1 MQVHWRE
8 HRTWLIAGGSAAV
21 VIIIVAI
28 ILIVRAVGRHS
39 TKLLQTTASSAPTDY
54 LTLLNQGKAQVDHL
68 DFANAI
74 ASFQKATQIAPTDEN
89 TWRDLADAYLHAG
102 QSESAIEAARKVLAL
117 NHNSPA
123 AYYIEG
129 SAQLRLG
136 QSEEAVKSL
145 SACAAISPEIAAV
158 HFQLGRAQ
166 QGMGHSDAAIAELR
180 KAVEIEPE
188 HPAAH
193 YMLGQLLLRKGDSQS
208 AQIELAHHE
217 HIVSAAGNLSADPN
231 RLEKCEFTE
240 PVIPFAATEQ
250 PDAQGI
256 SVSFVDVTDKMLG
269 TGGSFRAPVGVI
281 YIDPQ
286 RKTPDLIVRDSSG
299 LRLLMEKDGR
309 FEPRPQV
316 IPLSADST
324 YQQILVGDLNN
335 DGARDFIL
343 LGEKGSRAF
352 TLQPDGQAVDI
363 SESSGIAKIQAKSGV
378 LADLDFTGKL
388 GLIVVRPDG
397 TSIQVFHNQ
406 GNLTFKEQT
415 NLPLPTNLNGLSS
428 AYVPDLNGDDL
439 PDLIVSR
446 KNQPPLVSMNRRGQP
461 LTSFESAK
469 DWPVGAAIATG
480 DLNNDLRLDHV
491 GASDGKLEINLAG
504 IAGGNVSL
512 STDPETHCI
521 ALFDFDNDG
530 WLDIIAAGNSG
541 LHVWRNLGSGKF
553 DDVTKSLGLASVGN
567 DVTQIIPVDFDGDG
581 AVDLVLSHADG
592 RLQLLHN
599 QGGSANHSIS
609 LRLKGTRSNA
619 DGLGAQVELVAS
631 GWRTIRT
638 YDQNPLTIG
647 TGKHT
652 KLDRLTVHWF
662 DLVVSSADIDVTS
675 PGPTTITEPQLP
687 TGSCPN
693 LYAWDGHRFRY
704 VTDILGS
711 SPMGL
716 PVAPGHFIDA
726 DTNERV
732 WLGNEEM
739 FPPHDGKYQVAITD
753 ELREVIYLDEAKLIV
768 VDHPAGTEVQSMDK
782 LVPRKPFPTKGF
794 IALANRHPLI
804 SAIRSDG
811 ADVTAALQEND
822 LQMVSPVHLRPP
834 ELRGLAEPWSVTLDF
849 GPLPVDRPLVLA
861 LSGWLHFGGGMAN
874 IAAADSPDLP
884 FPFPMLEVQ
893 TPDGWKPVEVTV
905 GAPAGKT
912 KTIVVDLTGK
922 LPAGSHK
929 LRLST
934 AFEIHWDRIAL
945 FEKSPTQAIEQSFAP
960 TEAVLAW
967 HGFGQYEDRPWTQ
980 PLTPIYDRV
989 TQTPPWVVTPSG
1001 WCTRYGDVRELLAKQ
1016 DDALAILDAGDE
1028 VKLSF
1033 DASALPPKAPGMQ
1046 RDFFLFTDGW
1056 DKDADY
1062 HVDFGDTIEP
1072 MPHHGMNDQEY
1083 GRGDRNHAMAEW
1095 EREYNTRWVPPKTL
1109 KRPEDR

>member
-21 VIIIVAI
+21 IIIVAI
-28 ILIVRAVGRHS
+28 ILIVHAAGRHS
-39 TKLLQTTASSAPTDY
+39 TQLLQTTANSAPADY
-54 LTLLNQGKAQVDHL
+54 LTVLNRGKAQLDHL
-68 DFANAI
+68 DYSNAI
-74 ASFQKATQIAPTDEN
+74 ASFQKATQIAPTDED
-89 TWRDLADAYLHAG
+89 TWRDVADAYLHAG
-102 QSESAIEAARKVLAL
+102 QSESAIDAAQKVLAL
-117 NHNSPA
+117 NHNSAA

-145 SACAAISPEIAAV
+145 SAAAAISPAIAAV

-166 QGMGHSDAAIAELR
+166 QGMGHVDAAIAELR
-180 KAVEIEPE
+180 KAVELEPE

-240 PVIPFAATEQ
+240 PVIPFTATEQ
-250 PDAQGI
+250 PNAQAI
-256 SVSFVDVTDKMLG
+256 PVSFVDVTDKILG
-269 TGGSFRAPVGVI
+269 TGSSFRAPVGVI
-281 YIDPQ
+281 YLDPQ

-299 LRLLMEKDGR
+299 LRLLTQKDGR
-309 FEPRPQV
+309 FVARPQT
-316 IPLSADST
+316 IPLPADFT
-324 YQQILVGDLNN
+324 FQQILVGDLDN
-335 DGARDFIL
+335 DGTPDFIL
-343 LGEKGSRAF
+343 LGERGSRAF
-352 TLQPDGQAVDI
+352 VVHPDGQAVDI
-363 SESSGIAKIQAKSGV
+363 SDSSGIAKIEAKSGI

-388 GLIVVRPDG
+388 GLIVIRPDG
-397 TSIQVFHNQ
+397 SGMQAFHNQ
-406 GNLTFKEQT
+406 GNLTFKEQP
-415 NLPLPTNLNGLSS
+415 NLPQSADLNGLGS
-428 AYVPDLNGDDL
+428 AYVADLNGDDL

-446 KNQPPLVSMNRRGQP
+446 KNQPPLISMNRRGQP
-461 LTSFESAK
+461 LGSFESAK
-469 DWPVGAAIATG
+469 DWPAGNEIAIG
-480 DLNNDLRLDHV
+480 DLNNDLRLDRV
-491 GASDGKLEINLAG
+491 AAGDGKIDINLAG
-504 IAGGNVSL
+504 ITGGSVSL
-512 STDPETHCI
+512 PADPETHCI

-553 DDVTKSLGLASVGN
+553 DDVTKSIGLASVGN

-581 AVDLVLSHADG
+581 AVDLILTRADG
-592 RLQLLHN
+592 RIQLLHN

-609 LRLKGTRSNA
+609 LQLKGTRSNA
-619 DGLGAQVELVAS
+619 DGLGAQVELVS
-631 GWRTIRT
+631 DGWRTIRT
-638 YDQNPLTIG
+638 YDQNPLPIG

-662 DLVVSSADIDVTS
+662 DLAVSSADIDVTATR
-675 PGPTTITEPQLP
+675 PTTITEPQLP

-716 PVAPGHFIDA
+716 PVAPGHYIDA

-732 WLGNEEM
+732 WLGNEAM

-768 VDHPAGTEVQSMDK
+768 VDHPAGTEVQSLDK
-782 LVPRKPFPTKGF
+782 LVPRKPFPTKG
-794 IALANRHPLI
+794 IITLTNRHALI

-811 ADVTAALQEND
+811 ADMSAALQESD
-822 LQMVSPVHLRPP
+822 LQMASPVHLRPP

-874 IAAADSPDLP
+874 IAAADNPDLP
-884 FPFPMLEVQ
+884 FPFPILEVE
-893 TPDGWKPVEVTV
+893 TPDGWKPVAVTV
-905 GAPAGKT
+905 GAPSGKT

-945 FEKSPTQAIEQSFAP
+945 FEKSPTQATEQSFAP

-989 TQTPPWVVTPSG
+989 AQTPPWVVTPSG

-1016 DDALAILDAGDE
+1016 DDALVILDAGDE

-1046 RDFFLFTDGW
+1046 RDFFLYTDGW

-1062 HVDFGDTIEP
+1062 HVAFGDTVGP
-1072 MPHHGMNDQEY
+1072 MPYHGMNDQEY
-1083 GRGDRNHAMAEW
+1083 GRDDRKHAKAEW
-1095 EREYNTRWVPPKTL
+1095 ESQYNTRWVSGQTL
-1109 KRPEDR
+1109 QRHQSQ

>member
-21 VIIIVAI
+21 IIIVAI
-28 ILIVRAVGRHS
+28 ILIVHAAGRHS
-39 TKLLQTTASSAPTDY
+39 TQLLQTTASSAPGDY
-54 LTLLNQGKAQVDHL
+54 LTVLNRGKAQLDHL
-68 DFANAI
+68 DYPNAI

-89 TWRDLADAYLHAG
+89 TWRDVADAYLHAG
-102 QSESAIEAARKVLAL
+102 QSESAIDAARKVLAL
-117 NHNSPA
+117 NHNSAA

-145 SACAAISPEIAAV
+145 SAAAAISPAIAAV

-166 QGMGHSDAAIAELR
+166 QGMGHVDAATAELR
-180 KAVEIEPE
+180 KAVELEPE

-240 PVIPFAATEQ
+240 PVIPFTASEQ
-250 PDAQGI
+250 PDPRDI
-256 SVSFVDVTDKMLG
+256 PVSFVDVTSKMLG
-269 TGGSFRAPVGVI
+269 TSGSFRAPVGVI
-281 YIDPQ
+281 YVDPE
-286 RKTPDLIVRDSSG
+286 RKTPDLIVHDSSG
-299 LRLLMEKDGR
+299 LHLLTQKDGR
-309 FEPRPQV
+309 FQPRPLV
-316 IPLSADST
+316 IPPPADFT
-324 YQQILVGDLNN
+324 FQQILVGDLDN
-335 DGARDFIL
+335 DGTPDFIL

-352 TLQPDGQAVDI
+352 ALHPDGTAVDI
-363 SESSGIAKIQAKSGV
+363 SDSSGIAKVEAKSGI

-397 TSIQVFHNQ
+397 SSIRAFHNQ

-415 NLPLPTNLNGLSS
+415 NLPVPANLNGLGS
-428 AYVPDLNGDDL
+428 AYVADLNGDDL
-439 PDLIVSR
+439 PDLIVTR
-446 KNQPPLVSMNRRGQP
+446 KNQTPLISMNRRGEP
-461 LTSFESAK
+461 LTNFESPK
-469 DWPVGAAIATG
+469 DWPAGNEIAIG
-480 DLNNDLRLDHV
+480 DLNNDLRLDRIAA
-491 GASDGKLEINLAG
+491 GDGKLEINLAG
-504 IAGGNVSL
+504 ISGGSVSL
-512 STDPETHCI
+512 PADPETRCI

-530 WLDIIAAGNSG
+530 WLDIIAAGSNG

-581 AVDLVLSHADG
+581 AVDLILAHADG
-592 RLQLLHN
+592 RVQLLDN
-599 QGGSANHSIS
+599 QGGSANHSIL

-619 DGLGAQVELVAS
+619 DGMGAQVELVAD

-647 TGKHT
+647 TNKHS

-662 DLVVSSADIDVTS
+662 DLAVSSADIDVTATR
-675 PGPTTITEPQLP
+675 PTTITEPQLP

-716 PVAPGHFIDA
+716 PIAPGHYIDA

-753 ELREVIYLDEAKLIV
+753 ELREVIYLDEAKLVI
-768 VDHPAGTEVQSMDK
+768 VDHPAGTEVQSLDK
-782 LVPRKPFPTKGF
+782 LVPRKPFPEKGT
-794 IALANRHPLI
+794 ITLANRHPLI
-804 SAIRSDG
+804 SAIRSDS

-822 LQMVSPVHLRPP
+822 LQMASPVHLRPP

-874 IAAADSPDLP
+874 IAAADNPDLP
-884 FPFPMLEVQ
+884 FPFPILEVE
-893 TPDGWKPVEVTV
+893 TPDGWKPVAVTV
-905 GAPAGKT
+905 GALSGKT
-912 KTIVVDLTGK
+912 KTIVVDLIGK

-945 FEKSPTQAIEQSFAP
+945 FEKSPTQATEQSFAP

-989 TQTPPWVVTPSG
+989 AQTPPWVVTPSG

-1016 DDALAILDAGDE
+1016 DDALVILDAGDE

-1033 DASALPPKAPGMQ
+1033 DGASLPPKAPGMQ
-1046 RDFFLFTDGW
+1046 RDFFLYTDGW

-1062 HVDFGDTIEP
+1062 HVSFGDTVGP
-1072 MPHHGMNDQEY
+1072 MPYHGVNDQEY
-1083 GRGDRNHAMAEW
+1083 GRDDRNHAKAGW
-1095 EREYNTRWVPPKTL
+1095 EGQYNTRWVDGRTL
-1109 KRPEDR
+1109 HREPSR

>member
-8 HRTWLIAGGSAAV
+8 HRAWLIAGGSAAV
-21 VIIIVAI
+21 VIIVAI
-28 ILIVRAVGRHS
+28 ILIVQAIKRHS
-39 TKLLQTTASSAPTDY
+39 ARLLEAQASATTPIGY
-54 LTLLNQGKAQVDHL
+54 LTLLNQGKAQLDHL

-74 ASFQKATQIAPTDEN
+74 SSFQKATQISPTDEN
-89 TWRDLADAYLHAG
+89 TWRDLAVAYLRAG
-102 QSESAIEAARKVLAL
+102 QSESAIDAARQVLAL
-117 NHNSPA
+117 NHNSAA

-145 SACAAISPEIAAV
+145 SSCAAISPSVAAV

-166 QGMGHSDAAIAELR
+166 QGMGHLDAAIAELH

-193 YMLGQLLLRKGDSQS
+193 YMLGQLLLRKGDSAS

-217 HIVSAAGNLSADPN
+217 HIVSSAANLSADPN

-240 PVIPFAATEQ
+240 PVIPFTATEQ
-250 PDAQGI
+250 PDARGI
-256 SVSFVDVTDKMLG
+256 AVSFVDVTDKMLG
-269 TGGSFRAPVGVI
+269 TGGSFRAPVGII
-281 YIDPQ
+281 YVDPQ
-286 RKTPDLIVRDSSG
+286 RKTPDLIVRDASG
-299 LRLLMEKDGR
+299 LRLLTQKDGR
-309 FEPRPQV
+309 FEPRPLAISLPANSEYRQV
-316 IPLSADST
+316 
-324 YQQILVGDLNN
+324 LVGDLDN
-335 DGARDFIL
+335 DGTPDFIL

-352 TLQPDGQAVDI
+352 AVRPDGQASDI
-363 SESSGIAKIQAKSGV
+363 SESSGIAKVEGKSGV

-388 GLIVVRPDG
+388 GLIVVPPNETGIRA
-397 TSIQVFHNQ
+397 FHNQ
-406 GNLTFKEQT
+406 GNLTFKDQP
-415 NLPLPTNLNGLSS
+415 NLPLPANLQGLGSV
-428 AYVPDLNGDDL
+428 YVADLNGDDL

-446 KNQPPLVSMNRRGQP
+446 KDQLPLISLNRRGQP

-469 DWPVGAAIATG
+469 EWPAGDEIAID
-480 DLNNDLRLDHV
+480 DLNNDLRLDRI
-491 GASDGKLEINLAG
+491 AAAEGKLDINLAG
-504 IAGGNVSL
+504 IAGGSVSL
-512 STDPETHCI
+512 PADPQTHCI

-530 WLDIIAAGNSG
+530 WLDIIAAGSNG

-553 DDVTKSLGLASVGN
+553 DDVTKALGLASVGN
-567 DVTQIIPVDFDGDG
+567 DVTQIIPIDFDGDG
-581 AVDLVLSHADG
+581 AVDLILAHADG

-619 DGLGAQVELVAS
+619 GGLGARVELVAD

-662 DLVVSSADIDVTS
+662 DLAVSSADVDVTS
-675 PGPTTITEPQLP
+675 SRPTTITEPQLP

-716 PVAPGHFIDA
+716 PVAPGHYIDA

-732 WLGNEEM
+732 WLGNEAM
-739 FPPHDGKYQVAITD
+739 FPPRDGKYEVAITD

-768 VDHPAGTEVQSMDK
+768 VDHPAGTEVHSLDK
-782 LVPRKPFPTKGF
+782 LVPRKPFPTKD
-794 IALANRHPLI
+794 IITLANRHPLI
-804 SAIRSDG
+804 SATRSDG

-822 LQMVSPVHLRPP
+822 LQLVSPAHLRPP

-849 GPLPVDRPLVLA
+849 GPLPIDRPLVLA

-874 IAAADSPDLP
+874 IAAADNPDLP

-893 TPDGWKPVEVTV
+893 TPDGWKPVDVTV

-912 KTIVVDLTGK
+912 KTIGVDLTGK
-922 LPAGSHK
+922 LPIGSRK

-945 FEKSPTQAIEQSFAP
+945 FEKSPIQATERSFAP
-960 TEAVLAW
+960 ADAVLSW
-967 HGFGQYEDRPWTQ
+967 HGFGDYEDRPWNQ

-989 TQTPPWVVTPSG
+989 AQTPPWVVTPSG
-1001 WCTRYGDVRELLAKQ
+1001 WCTRYGDVRELLEKQ
-1016 DDALAILDAGDE
+1016 DDALVILDAGDE

-1033 DASALPPKAPGMQ
+1033 DAAALPPKARGIQ
-1046 RDFFLFTDGW
+1046 RDFFLYTDGW

-1062 HVDFGDTIEP
+1062 HVTFGDTVEP
-1072 MPHHGMNDQEY
+1072 MPYHGMNDQKY
-1083 GRGDRNHAMAEW
+1083 GDDIKSRDKAEW
-1095 EREYNTRWVPPKTL
+1095 QSQYNTRWVGRRTL
-1109 KRPEDR
+1109 QRPESR

>member
-8 HRTWLIAGGSAAV
+8 HRTWLVAGGSAAV
-21 VIIIVAI
+21 IIIVVI
-28 ILIVRAVGRHS
+28 ILIVHAVGRHS
-39 TKLLQTTASSAPTDY
+39 TKLLQTAASSAPGDY
-54 LTLLNQGKAQVDHL
+54 LTLLNRGKAQLDHL
-68 DFANAI
+68 DYPNAI

-89 TWRDLADAYLHAG
+89 TWRDLADAYLRAG
-102 QSESAIEAARKVLAL
+102 QSESAIDAARKVLAL
-117 NHNSPA
+117 NHNSAA

-129 SAQLRLG
+129 SAQLRVG

-145 SACAAISPEIAAV
+145 SACEETSPEIAAV

-166 QGMGHSDAAIAELR
+166 QGMGHTDAAIAELR

-231 RLEKCEFTE
+231 RLEKCKFTE
-240 PVIPFAATEQ
+240 PVIPFTTMEQ
-250 PDAQGI
+250 PDPHGI
-256 SVSFVDVTDKMLG
+256 AVSFVDKTDKMLE
-269 TGGSFRAPVGVI
+269 TGGSFKGPVGII

-286 RKTPDLIVRDSSG
+286 RKMPDLIVRDSSG
-299 LRLLMEKDGR
+299 LRLLTQKGGR

-316 IPLSADST
+316 IPLPADFT
-324 YQQILVGDLNN
+324 YQQILVGDLDN
-335 DGARDFIL
+335 DGTPDFIV

-352 TLQPDGQAVDI
+352 ALPPDGQAVDI
-363 SESSGIAKIQAKSGV
+363 SESSGIAKIEAKSGV

-388 GLIVVRPDG
+388 ALIVVRPDG
-397 TSIQVFHNQ
+397 NGIRAFRNQ

-415 NLPLPTNLNGLSS
+415 NLPLPANVKDLGS
-428 AYVPDLNGDDL
+428 AYVADLNGDDL
-439 PDLIVSR
+439 PDLVVSR

-469 DWPVGAAIATG
+469 DWPAGNEIAIG
-480 DLNNDLRLDHV
+480 DLNNDLRLDRIAA
-491 GASDGKLEINLAG
+491 GDGKLDIISAG
-504 IAGGNVSL
+504 IAGGSVSL
-512 STDPETHCI
+512 PADPEAHCI

-530 WLDIIAAGNSG
+530 WLDIVAAGSNS
-541 LHVWRNLGSGKF
+541 LHVWRNLGLGKF
-553 DDVTKSLGLASVGN
+553 KEVSKALGLASVGN
-567 DVTQIIPVDFDGDG
+567 DVTQIITVDFDGDG
-581 AVDLVLSHADG
+581 AVDLILAHADG

-619 DGLGAQVELVAS
+619 DGLGAQVELIAD

-662 DLVVSSADIDVTS
+662 DLAVSSADIDVTS
-675 PGPTTITEPQLP
+675 SGPTTITEPQLP

-704 VTDILGS
+704 ITDILGS

-716 PVAPGHFIDA
+716 PVAPAHYIDA

-732 WLGNEEM
+732 WLGNDAM

-768 VDHPAGTEVQSMDK
+768 VDHPAGTEVQSLDK
-782 LVPRKPFPTKGF
+782 LVPKKPFPTKGV
-794 IALANRHPLI
+794 ITLANRHPLI

-811 ADVTAALQEND
+811 ADVTASLQEND
-822 LQMVSPVHLRPP
+822 LQLVSPVHLRPP

-861 LSGWLHFGGGMAN
+861 LSGWMHFGGGMAN
-874 IAAADSPDLP
+874 IAAADNPDLP

-893 TPDGWKPVEVTV
+893 TPDGWKPVAVTV

-922 LPAGSHK
+922 LPAGSQK

-945 FEKSPTQAIEQSFAP
+945 FEKSPTEATEQTFAP
-960 TEAVLAW
+960 TEAVLSW

-989 TQTPPWVVTPSG
+989 AQTPPWVVTPSG

-1016 DDALAILDAGDE
+1016 DDALVILDAGDE

-1046 RDFFLFTDGW
+1046 RDFFLYTDGW

-1062 HVDFGDTIEP
+1062 HVAFGDTVGP
-1072 MPHHGMNDQEY
+1072 MPFHRMNDQEY
-1083 GRGDRNHAMAEW
+1083 GRDDRNHTKAKW
-1095 EREYNTRWVPPKTL
+1095 ESRYNTRWVSGQTL
-1109 KRPEDR
+1109 QRQEGR